1 MRWDCGW
8 DGGMEGWKLE
18 GMLECYRIIERS
30 SVQQFEFALKKQSYG
45 LLLDSFND
53 SMIDIE
59 IDMTRL
65 ITTSEL
71 LFFFSFD
78 NLSTLKIVTGSA
90 QP

>member
-1 MRWDCGW
+1 
-8 DGGMEGWKLE
+8 MEGWK
-18 GMLECYRIIERS
+18 ECWNVVERS

-53 SMIDIE
+53 KMIDIE

-65 ITTSEL
+65 ITASEL
-71 LFFFSFD
+71 LFFLSFD